1 MHGRASAAGRNSS
14 FDDLLRRR
22 AGPGFGAPLDGPTAA
37 RQHVRMRSQL
47 RFVLASTVAL
57 VVLGLAL
64 AAPVGAQL
72 LPGPGFGRPRVGG
85 PILAGRVGWSSRD
98 SAPSLG
104 ASLTLGLPVPVIR
117 PALDVGGDFVFHS
130 GLVELQ
136 GVADVTSAFLRPLYL
151 GGGPA
156 VLNSVF
162 EGSTARQTK
171 AGFTLVAGV
180 RGGFAGPLQTDLSFR
195 LVRVG
200 ELHPRYFMLALGYP
214 LFGLFGK
221 L

>member
-1 MHGRASAAGRNSS
+1 
-14 FDDLLRRR
+14 
-22 AGPGFGAPLDGPTAA
+22 
-37 RQHVRMRSQL
+37 
-47 RFVLASTVAL
+47 VLAAT
-57 VVLGLAL
+57 AL
-64 AAPVGAQL
+64 AAPLGAQL

-85 PILAGRVGWSSRD
+85 PVLAARAGWSTRD

-136 GVADVTSAFLRPLYL
+136 GVADVTSSFLRPLYV

-162 EGSTARQTK
+162 EDSPDRQTK
-171 AGFTLVAGV
+171 GGFTVVAGL
-180 RGGFAGPLQTDLSFR
+180 RGGGVGPFTTDFSFR
-195 LVRVG
+195 LVRVA
-200 ELHPRYFMLALGYP
+200 ELHPRFFMLAIGYP
-214 LFGLFGK
+214 VFGLLGR